1 MTAAPDT
8 TATASLTSPIVADA
22 VRRWFMSGD
31 ERITPVDGVDLA
43 VAAGEVVVL
52 TGPSGSGKT
61 TLLQMLAGFQR
72 PDDGAVH
79 WHGTSDATPAWDVVA
94 VVPQTL
100 GLLAEL
106 TAAENIALP
115 LLARGDD
122 PSAAQLAV
130 DVALRDLRVDHL
142 AHRLVGEASLGQ
154 QQRVA
159 VARAVV
165 GGSRVIIADEPTS
178 HQDAEHA
185 DVVLAA
191 LRAAADRGAACVLA
205 GHDPRLAAVAD
216 RVLHLEAGRLAR

>member
-191 LRAAADRGAACVLA
+191 LRAAADPGAACVLG
-205 GHDPRLAAVAD
+205 GHEPRLAAVAD

>member
-1 MTAAPDT
+1 MTTPSNTPSNAPLI
-8 TATASLTSPIVADA
+8 AVG

-31 ERITPVDGVDLA
+31 ERITPVDGVDLE

-72 PDDGAVH
+72 PDEGAVH
-79 WHGTSDATPAWDVVA
+79 WLGGAAGSPGWDVVA

-106 TAAENIALP
+106 TVGENVAMP
-115 LLARGDD
+115 LLARGIAPAD
-122 PSAAQLAV
+122 AQRAV
-130 DVALRDLRVDHL
+130 DAALAAVRVDHL

-159 VARAVV
+159 VARALV
-165 GGSRVIIADEPTS
+165 GRPAALVADELTS
-178 HQDAEHA
+178 HQDGEHA

-191 LRAAADRGAACVLA
+191 VAAAASNGTACLLA
-205 GHDPRLAAVAD
+205 GHDPRLTSIAH
-216 RVLHLEAGRLAR
+216 RVIHLEDGRLVR

>member
-1 MTAAPDT
+1 VTAPLIEQR
-8 TATASLTSPIVADA
+8 TAPIVAEQ

-31 ERITPVDGVDLA
+31 ERIVPVDGVDLCIE
-43 VAAGEVVVL
+43 AGELVVL

-72 PDDGAVH
+72 PDEGAVR
-79 WHGTSDATPAWDVVA
+79 WHDTDGHTPAWDVVA

-106 TAAENIALP
+106 TAAENVALP
-115 LLARGDD
+115 LLARGV
-122 PSAAQLAV
+122 PPEQAQAEV
-130 DVALRDLRVDHL
+130 DVALAALRVDHL

-165 GGSRVIIADEPTS
+165 GSSAVIVADEPTS

-191 LRAAADRGAACVLA
+191 LRDAARRGAACVLA

-216 RVLHLEAGRLAR
+216 RVLHLEQGRLAT